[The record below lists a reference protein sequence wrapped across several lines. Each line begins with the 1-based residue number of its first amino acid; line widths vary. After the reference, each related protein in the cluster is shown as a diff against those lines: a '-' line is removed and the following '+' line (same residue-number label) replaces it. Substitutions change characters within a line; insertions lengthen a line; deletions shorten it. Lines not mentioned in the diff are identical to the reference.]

1 MDQLHFSKLSRILL
15 SYNLSSLFNVCY
27 IRIHIQIIIWLLV
40 VTSRLFFFALKI
52 LLLIFWCRCHA
63 RRCGSIECNFLLIS
77 CKAELRYLQ
86 EIGDLKQ
93 LQQLDCTENRL
104 VRLPDQLAGLA
115 NLTDLHLS
123 QNQIGEIPD
132 GICELVK
139 LSVELSL
146 ICICACDCF
155 MISL

>member
-15 SYNLSSLFNVCY
+15 FYNLSSLSNVCY
-27 IRIHIQIIIWLLV
+27 THSLSNYNLAAGSNISFI
-40 VTSRLFFFALKI
+40 FFALKI
-52 LLLIFWCRCHA
+52 ILLIFWCRCRA